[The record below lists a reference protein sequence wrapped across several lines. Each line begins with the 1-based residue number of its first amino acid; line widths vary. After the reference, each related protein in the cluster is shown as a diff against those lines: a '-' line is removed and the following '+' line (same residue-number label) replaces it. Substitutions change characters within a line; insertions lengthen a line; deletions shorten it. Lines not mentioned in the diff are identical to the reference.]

1 VVVEV
6 VVEPI
11 TPPKEVVVLV
21 VLVVVMVDMP
31 PLGKIKMSPPK
42 VLHIL
47 DQVIVLH
54 HHLTVGVEMV
64 MVVTVH
70 VVVEV
75 VEHLMHHR
83 ANLLPVRHQHLISP
97 PVHIQE

>member
-6 VVEPI
+6 VAEPI
-11 TPPKEVVVLV
+11 TLLVDLAVLV
-21 VLVVVMVDMP
+21 VLVVVMEDMP
-31 PLGKIKMSPPK
+31 PLGIIKSPQLK
-42 VLHIL
+42 VINIL

-75 VEHLMHHR
+75 VEHLMHQH
-83 ANLLPVRHQHLISP
+83 ATPLPVWHHHLI
-97 PVHIQE
+97 VHIQE